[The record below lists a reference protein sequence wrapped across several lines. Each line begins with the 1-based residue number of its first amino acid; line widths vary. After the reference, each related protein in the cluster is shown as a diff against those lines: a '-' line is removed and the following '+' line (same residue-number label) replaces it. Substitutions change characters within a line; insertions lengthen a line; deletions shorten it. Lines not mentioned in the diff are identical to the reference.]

1 MTKLLDKICK
11 VRDLVTSKDYSKL
24 KFYNMEILKLK
35 EEINRQIT
43 KKTNDYSYQLDIT
56 SQDLRELAQDIR
68 SLLKKWEVAMSPEK
82 NIKKLLKEVDAD
94 DKIDMDNF
102 YKRVIPIM
110 TARTESIQTLTEFL
124 NIVEFYAT
132 FLYMVEEASND
143 KFALKYTERF

>member
-1 MTKLLDKICK
+1 MTKLLDNICK
-11 VRDLVTSKDYSKL
+11 VRDLDTSKDYGKL

-56 SQDLRELAQDIR
+56 SQDLRELAQDIH
-68 SLLKKWEVAMSPEK
+68 SLFKKWDTALCPEK
-82 NIKKLLKEVDAD
+82 NIKKLLKNMKDNQ
-94 DKIDMDNF
+94 IDINPF
-102 YKRVIPIM
+102 YEQAIPIM
-110 TARTESIQTLTEFL
+110 TARAGNIQALTEFL

-143 KFALKYTERF
+143 KFALEYTERF

>member
-11 VRDLVTSKDYSKL
+11 VRDLVTSKDYGKL

-56 SQDLRELAQDIR
+56 SQDLRELAQDIH
-68 SLLKKWEVAMSPEK
+68 SLFKKWDTALCPEK
-82 NIKKLLKEVDAD
+82 NIKKLLKNMKDNQ
-94 DKIDMDNF
+94 IDINPF
-102 YKRVIPIM
+102 YEQAIPIM
-110 TARTESIQTLTEFL
+110 TARAGNIQALTEFL

-143 KFALKYTERF
+143 KFALEYTERF